1 MIILLDLDGVL
12 IPAKSWIKPDILNDG
27 FPSFSVGAITTLNKI
42 INTHTKI
49 ILTTSH
55 RNNYSI
61 SEWIDIF
68 SSRGIIISD
77 LSILPYTDSRIDGI
91 KDWCGKNTEDFI
103 IIDDD
108 KSLNDLPFNIKKNLI
123 QTIPFI
129 GLREE
134 DINLYQNNI

>member
-12 IPAKSWIKPDILNDG
+12 IPAKSWLKPDILNDG
-27 FPSFSVGAITTLNKI
+27 FPSFSVSAITTLNKI
-42 INTHTKI
+42 INTHTRI

-68 SSRGIIISD
+68 GSRGIIIND
-77 LSILPYTDSRIDGI
+77 LSILPYTESRIEGI
-91 KDWCGKNTEDFI
+91 KDWCSKNTEDFI

-108 KSLNDLPFNIKKNLI
+108 KSLNDLPNKLKENLI
-123 QTIPFI
+123 QPSSFI
-129 GLREE
+129 GLVEE
-134 DINLYQNNI
+134 DIKQLISK

>member
-42 INTHTKI
+42 INNHTKI

-68 SSRGIIISD
+68 SNRGIIISD

-91 KDWCGKNTEDFI
+91 KDWCSKNTEDFI

-123 QTIPFI
+123 QTISFI

>member
-12 IPAKSWIKPDILNDG
+12 IPAKSWLKPDILNDG
-27 FPSFSVGAITTLNKI
+27 FPSFSVSAITTLNKI

-91 KDWCGKNTEDFI
+91 KDWCSKNTEDFI